1 MVHTTDDE
9 GDENEIL
16 EEVDSLEDESDL
28 ELGDENEEDIE
39 FDSDEFEIESEVEE
53 IEGQEDVLSTIVAP
67 IKISK
72 KLNALETI
80 FTAEDF
86 NKLKRLKQQQKS
98 GIPNKKIKIQDSE
111 SESEEDSEDEKDEYL
126 ILIKEILS
134 K

>member
-16 EEVDSLEDESDL
+16 EEVDSLEDES
-28 ELGDENEEDIE
+28 EEDIE

-86 NKLKRLKQQQKS
+86 NKLQTKRLKFK
-98 GIPNKKIKIQDSE
+98 IPKVKAKKIAKTKRTSI
-111 SESEEDSEDEKDEYL
+111 
-126 ILIKEILS
+126 
-134 K
+134 